1 MIENSVPKAVKPTAP
16 RDSAPPNEDDE
27 EEPGSK
33 GSRLRTPGTDK
44 YCKRRMR
51 GRDIVG
57 EGGGG
62 VKDVLKKI
70 HN

>member
-44 YCKRRMR
+44 YCKRRVGRKRFCGGR
-51 GRDIVG
+51 GDF
-57 EGGGG
+57 
-62 VKDVLKKI
+62 
-70 HN
+70 